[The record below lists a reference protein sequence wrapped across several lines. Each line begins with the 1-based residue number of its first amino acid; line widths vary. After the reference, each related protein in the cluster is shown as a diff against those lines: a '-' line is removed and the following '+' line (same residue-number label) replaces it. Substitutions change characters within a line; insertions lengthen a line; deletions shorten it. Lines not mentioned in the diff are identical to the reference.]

1 MRQRRLIASPT
12 ALALLAACALA
23 HASDKVARPDLIY
36 QRNCAACHGEK
47 GDGESRARRS
57 LAREPR
63 NFTTAKARDDLPRD
77 YMIAIVRDGLYEAPM
92 VGRKSRL
99 SQAEI
104 EAVVDFIRT
113 TFMPP
118 LPARKD

>member
-1 MRQRRLIASPT
+1 
-12 ALALLAACALA
+12 
-23 HASDKVARPDLIY
+23 
-36 QRNCAACHGEK
+36 
-47 GDGESRARRS
+47 
-57 LAREPR
+57 
-63 NFTTAKARDDLPRD
+63 
-77 YMIAIVRDGLYEAPM
+77 MIAIVRDGLYEAPM